1 MSGGAGPDTV
11 RGRLAALRPSSRVE
25 LLDDAI
31 GGLSLV
37 VVLIPQAMAFSAL
50 VGVPPVA
57 GLHAALV
64 SLLAYALFGSVPL
77 LSFGPIA
84 IPSLLTGAAVGALSG
99 GDPARAV
106 ALSGALA
113 VMVGLTLLLLRVL
126 RAAALVDVI
135 SAPVLIGFVSA
146 AGLTIAVSQLRA
158 LLGITAEGSDR
169 FLAAF
174 LNVVGALDGTHAL
187 TAGIGVV
194 SVVVLLVGR
203 RLAPRLPTVLVLAA
217 VAIPASVALDLG
229 GRGVALVGE
238 VPSGLPLPGL
248 PAVDV
253 ADLRALAG
261 SAVAIAVV
269 GFTQTVALAKA
280 IAARRRR
287 AVGADREFVA
297 AGAANLLSGL
307 FGGFPT
313 GGSLSMSSVLEASR
327 ARTRNALFWTAAFL
341 AVVLLLLT
349 AVLEP
354 LPRAILAALIITAA
368 LRFVDVAGFRSVLRV
383 SRADAAVALA
393 TFLGTLALGVLN
405 GLAIGVGVNLVV
417 HLSRRMR
424 PGLAELGR
432 VEGTTELR
440 NVDVY
445 PTVGTSEGALLRL
458 DGALDFLNAGA
469 VTAAIRRVVAD
480 RPELRWVL
488 LDAAGVSEL
497 DATGLRALEDLT
509 VNLDDAGVALHL
521 AQLRAPQRGT
531 VARAGLH
538 DRLIVDRC
546 HPSMRDGL
554 RALGVAED
562 DPVLAP
568 APGERRPDGFV

>member
-1 MSGGAGPDTV
+1 MSGGTGPDTV
-11 RGRLAALRPSSRVE
+11 RGRLAALRPSSRAE
-25 LLDDAI
+25 LTDDAI

-84 IPSLLTGAAVGALSG
+84 IPSLLTGAAVGALAG
-99 GDPARAV
+99 GDPSRAV

-113 VMVGLTLLLLRVL
+113 AMVGLTLLLLRVL

-280 IAARRRR
+280 IAARQRR

-313 GGSLSMSSVLEASR
+313 GGSLSMSSVLETSR

-424 PGLAELGR
+424 PGVVELGR

-440 NVDVY
+440 NVAVY
-445 PTVGTSEGALLRL
+445 PTVGTSDGALLRL

-497 DATGLRALEDLT
+497 DATGLRALEDLS
-509 VNLDDAGVALHL
+509 VNLEDAGVALHL
-521 AQLRAPQRGT
+521 AQLRAPQRDT

-538 DRLIVDRC
+538 ARLIVDRC

-554 RALGVAED
+554 RALGVADD
-562 DPVLAP
+562 DPVLVP
-568 APGERRPDGFV
+568 TPGERRPDGFV

>member
-217 VAIPASVALDLG
+217 VAIPASVLLDLG

-238 VPSGLPLPGL
+238 VPSGLPLPRL
-248 PAVDV
+248 PVVDV

>member
-1 MSGGAGPDTV
+1 MSGGTGPDTV
-11 RGRLAALRPSSRVE
+11 RGRLAALRPSSRAE
-25 LLDDAI
+25 LTDDAI

-84 IPSLLTGAAVGALSG
+84 IPSLLTGAAVGALAG
-99 GDPARAV
+99 GDPSRAV

-113 VMVGLTLLLLRVL
+113 AMVGLTLLLLRVL

-174 LNVVGALDGTHAL
+174 LNVVGALGGTHAL

-217 VAIPASVALDLG
+217 VAIPASVLLDLG
-229 GRGVALVGE
+229 GRGVALVGD

-280 IAARRRR
+280 IAARQRR

-424 PGLAELGR
+424 PGVVELGR

-440 NVDVY
+440 NVAVY
-445 PTVGTSEGALLRL
+445 PTVGTSDGALLRL

-497 DATGLRALEDLT
+497 DATGLRALEDLS
-509 VNLDDAGVALHL
+509 VNLEDAGVALHL
-521 AQLRAPQRGT
+521 AQLRAPQRDT

-538 DRLIVDRC
+538 ARLIVDRC

-554 RALGVAED
+554 RALGVADD
-562 DPVLAP
+562 DPVLVP
-568 APGERRPDGFV
+568 TPGERRPDGFV

>member
-1 MSGGAGPDTV
+1 MSGGTDADGL
-11 RGRLAALRPSSRVE
+11 RGRLAALRPSSRSE
-25 LLDDAI
+25 LTDDVV

-57 GLHAALV
+57 GLHAALL
-64 SLLAYALFGSVPL
+64 SLLAYAAFGSVPL

-84 IPSLLTGAAVGALSG
+84 IPSLLTGTAVAALAG
-99 GDPARAV
+99 GDPGRAV

-126 RAAALVDVI
+126 RASALVDVI

-146 AGLTIAVSQLRA
+146 AGLTIATSQLRA
-158 LLGITAEGSDR
+158 LLGITAAGSDR
-169 FLAAF
+169 FLEAF
-174 LNVVGALDGTHAL
+174 MNVLGAVGSTHAL
-187 TAGIGVV
+187 TAAIGVA
-194 SVVVLLVGR
+194 SVVALLVGR
-203 RLAPRLPTVLVLAA
+203 RIAPRLPTVLVLAA
-217 VAIPASVALDLG
+217 VAIPASVLLDLG

-238 VPSGLPLPGL
+238 VPSGLPLPRL
-248 PAVDV
+248 PDVDV

-280 IAARRRR
+280 IAARQRRSI
-287 AVGADREFVA
+287 GADREFVA
-297 AGAANLLSGL
+297 AGTANLLAGL

-313 GGSLSMSSVLEASR
+313 GGSLSMSAVLESSR
-327 ARTRNALFWTAAFL
+327 ARTRNSLFWTGGFL

-354 LPRAILAALIITAA
+354 LPRTILAALIITAA
-368 LRFVDVAGFRSVLRV
+368 LRFVDVAGFRTVLRV

-405 GLAIGVGVNLVV
+405 GLAIGIGANLVV

-424 PGLAELGR
+424 PGVVELGR
-432 VEGTTELR
+432 VVGTTEYR
-440 NVDVY
+440 NVASY
-445 PTVGTSEGALLRL
+445 PTVGSADGVLLRL

-469 VTAAIRRVVAD
+469 VGSAVRRVAAERD
-480 RPELRWVL
+480 GLRWIL
-488 LDAAGVSEL
+488 LDASGVSEL
-497 DATGLRALEDLT
+497 DATGLRTLEDLT
-509 VNLDDAGVALHL
+509 VNLADAGIDLHL
-521 AQLRAPQRGT
+521 AHLRAPQRAT
-531 VARAGLH
+531 VERAGLH
-538 DRLIVDRC
+538 ARLIADRC
-546 HPSMRDGL
+546 HPSIPEGL
-554 RALGVAED
+554 RALGVAPA

-568 APGERRPDGFV
+568 AADELRPDAFL

>member
-1 MSGGAGPDTV
+1 MSGGTGPDTV
-11 RGRLAALRPSSRVE
+11 RGRLAALRPSSRAE
-25 LLDDAI
+25 LTDDAI

-84 IPSLLTGAAVGALSG
+84 IPSLLTGAAVGALAG
-99 GDPARAV
+99 GDPSRAV

-113 VMVGLTLLLLRVL
+113 AMVGLTLLLLRVL

-174 LNVVGALDGTHAL
+174 LNVVGALGGTHAL

-280 IAARRRR
+280 IAARQRR

-307 FGGFPT
+307 LGGFPT

-424 PGLAELGR
+424 PGVVELGR

-440 NVDVY
+440 NVAVY
-445 PTVGTSEGALLRL
+445 PTVGTSDGALLRL

-497 DATGLRALEDLT
+497 DATGLRALEDLS
-509 VNLDDAGVALHL
+509 VNLEDAGVALHL
-521 AQLRAPQRGT
+521 AQLRAPQRDT

-538 DRLIVDRC
+538 ARLIVDRC

-554 RALGVAED
+554 RALGVADD
-562 DPVLAP
+562 DPVLVP
-568 APGERRPDGFV
+568 TPGERRPDGFV

>member
-1 MSGGAGPDTV
+1 VSGGTGPDTV
-11 RGRLAALRPSSRVE
+11 RGRLAALRPSSRAE
-25 LLDDAI
+25 LTDDAI

-84 IPSLLTGAAVGALSG
+84 IPSLLTGAAVGALAG
-99 GDPARAV
+99 GDPSRAV

-113 VMVGLTLLLLRVL
+113 AMVGLTLLLLRVL

-174 LNVVGALDGTHAL
+174 LNVVGALGGTHAL

-280 IAARRRR
+280 IAARQRR

-313 GGSLSMSSVLEASR
+313 GGSLSMSSVLETSR

-424 PGLAELGR
+424 PGVVELGR

-440 NVDVY
+440 NVAVY
-445 PTVGTSEGALLRL
+445 PTVGTSDGALLRL

-497 DATGLRALEDLT
+497 DATGLRALEDLS
-509 VNLDDAGVALHL
+509 VNLEDAGVALHL
-521 AQLRAPQRGT
+521 AQLRAPQRDT

-538 DRLIVDRC
+538 ARLIVDRC

-554 RALGVAED
+554 RALGVADD
-562 DPVLAP
+562 DPVLVP
-568 APGERRPDGFV
+568 TPGERRPDGFV

>member
-1 MSGGAGPDTV
+1 MSGGTGPDTV
-11 RGRLAALRPSSRVE
+11 RGRLAALRPSSRAE
-25 LLDDAI
+25 LTDDAI

-84 IPSLLTGAAVGALSG
+84 IPSLLTGAAVGALAG
-99 GDPARAV
+99 GDPSRAV

-113 VMVGLTLLLLRVL
+113 AMVGLTLLLLRVL

-217 VAIPASVALDLG
+217 VAIPASVLLDLG
-229 GRGVALVGE
+229 GRGVALVGD

-280 IAARRRR
+280 IAARQRR

-313 GGSLSMSSVLEASR
+313 GGSLSMSSVLETSR

-424 PGLAELGR
+424 PGVVELGR

-440 NVDVY
+440 NVAVY
-445 PTVGTSEGALLRL
+445 PTVGTSDGALLRL

-497 DATGLRALEDLT
+497 DATGLRALEDLS
-509 VNLDDAGVALHL
+509 VNLEDAGVALHL
-521 AQLRAPQRGT
+521 AQLRAPQRDT

-538 DRLIVDRC
+538 ARLIVDRC

-554 RALGVAED
+554 RALGVADD
-562 DPVLAP
+562 DPVLVP
-568 APGERRPDGFV
+568 TPGERRPDGFV

>member
-1 MSGGAGPDTV
+1 VSGGAGPDTV

-217 VAIPASVALDLG
+217 VAIPASVLLDLG

-238 VPSGLPLPGL
+238 VPSGLPLPRL
-248 PAVDV
+248 PVVDV

>member
-1 MSGGAGPDTV
+1 MSGGTGPDTV
-11 RGRLAALRPSSRVE
+11 RGRLAALRPSSRAE
-25 LLDDAI
+25 LTDDAI

-84 IPSLLTGAAVGALSG
+84 IPSLLTGAAVGALAG
-99 GDPARAV
+99 GDPSRAV

-113 VMVGLTLLLLRVL
+113 AMVGLTLLLLRVL

-217 VAIPASVALDLG
+217 VAIPASVLLDLG

-280 IAARRRR
+280 IAARQRR

-424 PGLAELGR
+424 PGVVELGR

-440 NVDVY
+440 NVAVY
-445 PTVGTSEGALLRL
+445 PTVGTSDGALLRL

-497 DATGLRALEDLT
+497 DATGLRALEDLS
-509 VNLDDAGVALHL
+509 VNLEDAGVALHL
-521 AQLRAPQRGT
+521 AQLRAPQRDT

-538 DRLIVDRC
+538 ARLIVDRC

-554 RALGVAED
+554 RALGVADD
-562 DPVLAP
+562 DPVLVP
-568 APGERRPDGFV
+568 TPGERRPDGFV

>member
-1 MSGGAGPDTV
+1 MSGGTGPDTV
-11 RGRLAALRPSSRVE
+11 RGRLAALRPSSRAE
-25 LLDDAI
+25 LTDDAI

-84 IPSLLTGAAVGALSG
+84 IPSLLTGAAVGALAG
-99 GDPARAV
+99 GDPSRAV

-113 VMVGLTLLLLRVL
+113 AMVGLTLLLLRVL

-280 IAARRRR
+280 IAARQRR

-307 FGGFPT
+307 LGGFPT

-424 PGLAELGR
+424 PGVVELGR

-440 NVDVY
+440 NVAVY
-445 PTVGTSEGALLRL
+445 PTVGTSDGALLRL

-497 DATGLRALEDLT
+497 DATGLRALEDLS
-509 VNLDDAGVALHL
+509 VNLEDAGVALHL
-521 AQLRAPQRGT
+521 AQLRAPQRDT

-538 DRLIVDRC
+538 ARLIVDRC

-554 RALGVAED
+554 RALGVADD
-562 DPVLAP
+562 DPVLVP
-568 APGERRPDGFV
+568 TPGERRPDGFV

>member
-1 MSGGAGPDTV
+1 
-11 RGRLAALRPSSRVE
+11 
-25 LLDDAI
+25 
-31 GGLSLV
+31 
-37 VVLIPQAMAFSAL
+37 
-50 VGVPPVA
+50 
-57 GLHAALV
+57 
-64 SLLAYALFGSVPL
+64 
-77 LSFGPIA
+77 
-84 IPSLLTGAAVGALSG
+84 
-99 GDPARAV
+99 
-106 ALSGALA
+106 
-113 VMVGLTLLLLRVL
+113 
-126 RAAALVDVI
+126 
-135 SAPVLIGFVSA
+135 
-146 AGLTIAVSQLRA
+146 
-158 LLGITAEGSDR
+158 
-169 FLAAF
+169 
-174 LNVVGALDGTHAL
+174 
-187 TAGIGVV
+187 
-194 SVVVLLVGR
+194 
-203 RLAPRLPTVLVLAA
+203 
-217 VAIPASVALDLG
+217 
-229 GRGVALVGE
+229 VALVGE
-238 VPSGLPLPGL
+238 VPSGLPLPRL
-248 PAVDV
+248 PVVDV

-497 DATGLRALEDLT
+497 DATGLRALE
-509 VNLDDAGVALHL
+509 
-521 AQLRAPQRGT
+521 
-531 VARAGLH
+531 
-538 DRLIVDRC
+538 
-546 HPSMRDGL
+546 
-554 RALGVAED
+554 
-562 DPVLAP
+562 
-568 APGERRPDGFV
+568 

>member
-217 VAIPASVALDLG
+217 VAIPASVLLDLG

-238 VPSGLPLPGL
+238 VPSGLPLPRL
-248 PAVDV
+248 PVVDV

-424 PGLAELGR
+424 PGVVELGR

>member
-1 MSGGAGPDTV
+1 VSGGAGPDTV

-217 VAIPASVALDLG
+217 VAIPASVLLDLG

-238 VPSGLPLPGL
+238 VPSGLPLPRL
-248 PAVDV
+248 PVVDV

-424 PGLAELGR
+424 PGLVELGR

-440 NVDVY
+440 NVAVY

>member
-1 MSGGAGPDTV
+1 VSGGAERDTL
-11 RGRLAALRPSSRVE
+11 RRRLAALRPTSRDE
-25 LLDDAI
+25 LTDDVI

-57 GLHAALV
+57 GLHAALL
-64 SLLAYALFGSVPL
+64 SLLAYAAFGSVPL

-84 IPSLLTGAAVGALSG
+84 IPSLLTGTAVAALSG

-106 ALSGALA
+106 ALAGALA

-126 RAAALVDVI
+126 RASTLVDVI

-146 AGLTIAVSQLRA
+146 AGLTIATSQLRA
-158 LLGITAEGSDR
+158 LLGITADGSDR

-174 LNVVGALDGTHAL
+174 LNVVAAGGTTHPLTGA
-187 TAGIGVV
+187 IGVA
-194 SVVVLLVGR
+194 SVVALLVGR
-203 RLAPRLPTVLVLAA
+203 RVAPRLPTVLVLAA
-217 VAIPASVALDLG
+217 IAIPASVLLDLG

-238 VPSGLPLPGL
+238 VPSGLPLPRL
-248 PAVDV
+248 PDVDLD
-253 ADLRALAG
+253 DLRALAG

-280 IAARRRR
+280 IAARQRRT
-287 AVGADREFVA
+287 VEADREFVA
-297 AGAANLLSGL
+297 AGTANLLAGL

-327 ARTRNALFWTAAFL
+327 ARTRNSLFWTAAFL

-354 LPRAILAALIITAA
+354 LPRTILAALIITAA

-383 SRADAAVALA
+383 SRADALVALA

-424 PGLAELGR
+424 PGVVELGR
-432 VEGTTELR
+432 VEGTTEYR
-440 NVDVY
+440 NAAVY
-445 PTVGTSEGALLRL
+445 PTVGSDEGVLLRL
-458 DGALDFLNAGA
+458 DGAFDFLNAGA
-469 VTAAIRRVVAD
+469 VGAAVRRAAAEH
-480 RPELRWVL
+480 PGLRWIL
-488 LDAAGVSEL
+488 LEASGVSEL
-497 DATGLRALEDLT
+497 DATGLGTLEDLM
-509 VNLDDAGVALHL
+509 VNLGDAGVELHL
-521 AQLRAPQRGT
+521 ALLRSPQRAT
-531 VARAGLH
+531 VERAGPRARTIL
-538 DRLIVDRC
+538 DRC
-546 HPSMRDGL
+546 HPSVTEGL
-554 RALGVAED
+554 RALGVAAD

-568 APGERRPDGFV
+568 AAGERRPEGFV

>member
-1 MSGGAGPDTV
+1 VSGGAGPDTV

-217 VAIPASVALDLG
+217 VAIPASVLLDLG

-238 VPSGLPLPGL
+238 VPSGLPLPRL
-248 PAVDV
+248 PVVDV

-424 PGLAELGR
+424 PGVVELGR

-440 NVDVY
+440 NVAVY
-445 PTVGTSEGALLRL
+445 PTVGTSDGALLRL